1 MAPLAVR
8 AILLGQSRQ
17 ALGIFLAA
25 AITDLL
31 DGLVARRLDCSTR
44 LGAYLDPV
52 ADKALLSSVYLALG
66 ISGGLP
72 WWLVGIIFGRD
83 ILILAGAGLAFLL
96 TRRREFAPS
105 LWGKLSTWIQVI
117 TAATVMVARAWS
129 GSGLER
135 WAGILAWPTAAITI
149 WSGLDYA
156 RGAIRGQATKPPNSA
171 SAE

>member
-83 ILILAGAGLAFLL
+83 ILILAGAGVAFLL

-105 LWGKLSTWIQVI
+105 LWGKLSTWIQVM
-117 TAATVMVARAWS
+117 TAATVMVARAWP

-156 RGAIRGQATKPPNSA
+156 RGAIRGQATQPPNSA